1 MDHTII
7 RTAEES
13 DLPVLGRLGASLL
26 RAHFDFDPLRF
37 MPPGENPEKGY
48 EWFLR
53 SQLHEEQAVV
63 LVAEQEG
70 MVVGYV
76 YAALEPRSWKE
87 LREPAGFIHDVVV
100 SEHSRH
106 SGIGQAL
113 IENVCGWLRAHGAPR
128 VILWTAD
135 QNTVAQRLF
144 ERLGFRK
151 TMIEMTLELPRS

>member
-1 MDHTII
+1 
-7 RTAEES
+7 
-13 DLPVLGRLGASLL
+13 
-26 RAHFDFDPLRF
+26 

-53 SQLHEEQAVV
+53 SQIQEEQAVV

-70 MVVGYV
+70 IVVGYV

-100 SEHSRH
+100 SEQSRH

-113 IENVCGWLRAHGAPR
+113 VESVCGWLQSHGAPR

-135 QNTVAQRLF
+135 QNILAQRLF
-144 ERLGFRK
+144 SRLGFRR
-151 TMIEMTLELPRS
+151 TMIEMTLELHNSSR